1 MEMQRN
7 LEECPPFNAKDFE
20 TDGKKLTKD
29 EEKEAKEF
37 YDSLC
42 LLIAALGGRRL
53 GDKADN
59 QTAIVQPVYNVP
71 WVGY

>member
-20 TDGKKLTKD
+20 TDGKKLTKE

-37 YDSLC
+37 YESLC
-42 LLIAALGGRRL
+42 
-53 GDKADN
+53 
-59 QTAIVQPVYNVP
+59 
-71 WVGY
+71 